1 MDSDRA
7 ASAREE
13 VGICNILGL
22 ANLGIFQKLRKFL
35 VISGGF
41 GNVSSS
47 GFGSNSS
54 GFGNPTGENSGG
66 FGGNSSGFD
75 SKPSGFGN
83 KCESKGA
90 GGLEYSSRKSRGD
103 YHLGMFSWQFLGLG
117 RVSSNLFSKFGNMR
131 IVSVGSSSGFGARP
145 SEFGNQGGDSS
156 SGFGNSNS
164 AFGFNP
170 ASGDKDSK
178 REFGGESICTSSTR
192 ATTKRAFEN
201 FL

>member
-1 MDSDRA
+1 M
-7 ASAREE
+7 
-13 VGICNILGL
+13 
-22 ANLGIFQKLRKFL
+22 
-35 VISGGF
+35 ISGGF

-90 GGLEYSSRKSRGD
+90 GGLENSNIRPGKGAIITWACSRSNFWG
-103 YHLGMFSWQFLGLG
+103 LAAFLRAFLN
-117 RVSSNLFSKFGNMR
+117 STTMR

-145 SEFGNQGGDSS
+145 SEFGNQGGGSS
-156 SGFGNSNS
+156 SGFGNSNSS

-178 REFGGESICTSSTR
+178 REFGGESICTSSTHNH
-192 ATTKRAFEN
+192 EEGI
-201 FL
+201 